1 MHMHTCMRVY
11 VTMQKLRWHRN
22 YCELILSLARAFG
35 MLSFTARP
43 TTVSMKS
50 VARCC
55 SLKKFIQFHT
65 SQWSGRRCSVAQAS
79 FNHPRWCRPRPVC
92 LWFALETCPQGS
104 FHQEFH
110 FHHLFTRV
118 FWNKHY
124 QGSLEQTHK
133 KTMKYKYDCMNS
145 RHKVRGLS
153 VPLLEENT
161 KMYAPAGCTSSQAV
175 QVMDTTIVYNWC
187 SKSSRSSQP
196 CTYSDCGRE
205 WVKVEEWQNFVKSRH
220 ALESRCEFC

>member
-1 MHMHTCMRVY
+1 
-11 VTMQKLRWHRN
+11 
-22 YCELILSLARAFG
+22 
-35 MLSFTARP
+35 
-43 TTVSMKS
+43 MKRS
-50 VARCC
+50 PLQCRT
-55 SLKKFIQFHT
+55 SIIQ
-65 SQWSGRRCSVAQAS
+65 SSALVQAS
-79 FNHPRWCRPRPVC
+79 SSLSMVC
-92 LWFALETCPQGS
+92 TRNVSTGLISSRIPFSPS
-104 FHQEFH
+104 FHASF
-110 FHHLFTRV
+110 
-118 FWNKHY
+118 
-124 QGSLEQTHK
+124 LEQTHK

-153 VPLLEENT
+153 VPLSEENT